1 MLTMFICLQR
11 LGDPIA
17 AIQSIRS
24 SLIVTP
30 NMTYSRLLQEAL
42 HADVKREAVV
52 ARRDYEINIRRM
64 TMVCLDAWIVAGWHV
79 GGR

>member
-1 MLTMFICLQR
+1 MPVACLQAGS
-11 LGDPIA
+11 LTWLWLQQLEDPIA

-30 NMTYSRLLQEAL
+30 NMAFSRLMQEGL
-42 HADVKREAVV
+42 HTDVKREAVV

-64 TMVCLDAWIVAGWHV
+64 TMVRA
-79 GGR
+79 